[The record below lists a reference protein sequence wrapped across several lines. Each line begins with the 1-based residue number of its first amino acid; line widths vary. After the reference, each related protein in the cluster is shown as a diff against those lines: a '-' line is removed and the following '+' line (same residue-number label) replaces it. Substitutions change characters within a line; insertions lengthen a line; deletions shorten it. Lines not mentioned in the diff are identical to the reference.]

1 MPMRAV
7 GGNLWTMRKLLVA
20 IPALNEAPTVGRVIS
35 SIPRIMEGLDGIDV
49 LVVDDGSADATAE
62 TSRDSGAMVI
72 RHGRNLG
79 LGKAFRTALDFARSN
94 GYHYMVTID
103 ADGQFDPK
111 DIPLLLAPLIRSGA
125 DFATASRFLDPELEP
140 KMPALKR
147 WGNRVVA
154 RLVSMLSG
162 VTVRDATC
170 GFRAYGP
177 VALEK
182 LSSFSSFTYTQEVII
197 DLASKGLRIEEVP
210 LKVLAERP
218 VGDSR
223 IAASISRYAVLS
235 LAAMYSTAHD
245 HKPWRFYGIPA
256 LILLLLGIACELFVG
271 IRWLLLGMVTP
282 FKGIAISG
290 LFLIV
295 FGALLVLIAS
305 LADTSSHN
313 RHLIE
318 QTIAENV
325 RLRRNGQGS
334 DRDRKKTEDDE
345 TES

>member
-1 MPMRAV
+1 MS
-7 GGNLWTMRKLLVA
+7 KLLVT

-35 SIPRIMEGLDGIDV
+35 SIPEGIEGIDVIDV
-49 LVVDDGSADATAE
+49 LVVDDGSTDSTAD
-62 TSRDSGAMVI
+62 TSRQNGAMVI

-79 LGKAFRTALDFARSN
+79 LGMAFRTALDFARSH
-94 GYHYMVTID
+94 GYHFMVTID
-103 ADGQFDPK
+103 ADGQFDAK
-111 DIPLLLAPLIRSGA
+111 DIPLLLRPLMEGRA
-125 DFATASRFLDPELEP
+125 DFATSSRFLDADLEP
-140 KMPALKR
+140 SMPALKR

-162 VTVRDATC
+162 VTVKDATC

-177 VALEK
+177 AALER

-197 DLASKGLRIEEVP
+197 DLASKGLRIAEVP

-223 IAASISRYAVLS
+223 IAGSLSRYAVLS

-256 LILLLLGIACELFVG
+256 LILLILGMACELFVG
-271 IRWLLLGMVTP
+271 IRWLMMGMVTP
-282 FKGIAISG
+282 FKGVAIVG

-295 FGALLVLIAS
+295 FGALLALIAS

-325 RLRRNGQGS
+325 RLRRHASQTDPGVERAEEDE
-334 DRDRKKTEDDE
+334 DR
-345 TES
+345 S